1 MEVLLPL
8 HRTASSRAGAEAS
21 QPPPR
26 GRGGGCLVFSAPPR
40 REKNLRPSSPDRVSR
55 SVMVSFSPASPPPLP
70 PPLGARGEREAGF
83 GVRAFAVAAVV
94 AFGLLGC
101 CRRPAALT
109 HCSGA
114 VKASLWRP
122 AAAGERRPGLD
133 CPTFFAAQ
141 GLTGPNVCAT
151 MVVRGWLPGALHPS
165 RKGVRGP
172 EEEARTERFGLLFLP
187 GLSASFGVSFST
199 AFPQSCC
206 KATAFFRLTFPKKST
221 APPKNAGAVLWCLV
235 FLDIRQKSRAT
246 ALLFVRIIAQQNRAP
261 LPGSIGLT
269 QQNLCHF
276 VAFIGFQKNS

>member
-1 MEVLLPL
+1 MA
-8 HRTASSRAGAEAS
+8 R
-21 QPPPR
+21 
-26 GRGGGCLVFSAPPR
+26 SAPGFFGLLGRPWPPSAAVSGVCGR
-40 REKNLRPSSPDRVSR
+40 RGCGGPVG
-55 SVMVSFSPASPPPLP
+55 FSPASPPPLP

-141 GLTGPNVCAT
+141 GLTGPNICAT

-187 GLSASFGVSFST
+187 GLFASFGVSFST

-221 APPKNAGAVLWCLV
+221 APQKMRARFCDVWFSLIFGKKAGPQPC
-235 FLDIRQKSRAT
+235 FLCK
-246 ALLFVRIIAQQNRAP
+246 LLRSKTGPFYPVPSA
-261 LPGSIGLT
+261 
-269 QQNLCHF
+269 
-276 VAFIGFQKNS
+276 